1 MERYKN
7 LGGDSGVI
15 AYELEQGE
23 ITVQFADGPYRNYV
37 YDSNKPGAATV
48 AELRRLAVA
57 GSGLNSYIT
66 RFVRANYSR
75 RY

>member
-15 AYELEQGE
+15 AYELGQGE
-23 ITVQFADGPYRNYV
+23 ITVQFADGAYRNYV
-37 YDSNKPGAATV
+37 YDSIKPGAATV
-48 AELRRLAVA
+48 VELRRLAVA

-66 RFVRANYSR
+66 RVVRANYSR